1 MEQSDAEQR
10 KTERERNR
18 KSIIRKRD
26 GWRRDGEEDYARERE
41 RTWARNIGTECMHD
55 ALGNDIDIMAEPT
68 K

>member
-26 GWRRDGEEDYARERE
+26 GWRRDGEEDHARERE
-41 RTWARNIGTECMHD
+41 RERGLETLERNACTMH
-55 ALGNDIDIMAEPT
+55 
-68 K
+68 